1 MSLANRLGSQRGNG
15 DTSEPAARSALGSP
29 SGAELT
35 AQHLAEA
42 TASRRLALLVT
53 LTLHLETA
61 LTDAALSMFDK
72 LMGSLSRRAERRS
85 EEHAARSAGDLR
97 TRLRLLAGGC
107 RALIEARDGRK

>member
-1 MSLANRLGSQRGNG
+1 M
-15 DTSEPAARSALGSP
+15 
-29 SGAELT
+29 T

-97 TRLRLLAGGC
+97 TRLRLLAGVAV
-107 RALIEARDGRK
+107 R